1 MGAGRQAARAMKAY
15 LGILDTDSV
24 YEPEID
30 GNDGKIF
37 GIAGG
42 QRNFARVRIA

>member
-1 MGAGRQAARAMKAY
+1 MKAY

-24 YEPEID
+24 YEPETR
-30 GNDGKIF
+30 GSDGKMF

-42 QRNFARVRIA
+42 QRNFARVRVA